1 VSVSIDQRQ
10 GPGDASR
17 DGNAPR
23 GTAPRGEAN
32 PAGAAP
38 PSPPKAAP
46 PEMPS
51 SLEPPARRR
60 SAGSIFKILI
70 PAIIVLDVLAFF
82 FIPPYPKD
90 EPGKPI
96 TGIPD
101 LITANLELP
110 APAVVWDFDPEHQ
123 PAAAAILFFHPSIS
137 STLFTSWLVIA
148 VVLAVLIL
156 ATRGLKL
163 VPTRVQNAVEFLFEA
178 LENFAISLGGEA
190 ARPYVPVFA
199 GFFLFILFSNWSG
212 LLPIFGRVEAL
223 RAPTSDVN
231 VTIGLALC
239 SFFYFEYQGF
249 KRLGVRG
256 YLGKFFVFSGFKE
269 GFGNG
274 LVALF
279 VGLIEFFLEFIK
291 PVTLS
296 MRLFGNIFGGEVA
309 LGVLTALTIAIIPV
323 GMLGLELLLNF
334 VQALIF
340 STLTLMFTLIAIES
354 HEEEAHAAPELRDLP
369 EGNLGP
375 PLTTGTAGATH

>member
-1 VSVSIDQRQ
+1 VSVSIDEQQ
-10 GPGDASR
+10 VPGEASR
-17 DGNAPR
+17 DGKTPR
-23 GTAPRGEAN
+23 AARGRSG
-32 PAGAAP
+32 AGG
-38 PSPPKAAP
+38 
-46 PEMPS
+46 
-51 SLEPPARRR
+51 PPAEQPPAPSVADQPGPPPRRR
-60 SAGSIFKILI
+60 SAGSIFKVLI
-70 PAIIVLDVLAFF
+70 PAIIVLDVLAFI

-90 EPGKPI
+90 APGTPI
-96 TGIPD
+96 SGIPD
-101 LITANLELP
+101 LISANLELP
-110 APAVVWDFDPEHQ
+110 APNVVWDLDPAHP
-123 PAAAAILFFHPSIS
+123 PAAGQILFFHPSIS
-137 STLFTSWLVIA
+137 STLFSSWLVMGVILVA
-148 VVLAVLIL
+148 LIL
-156 ATRGLKL
+156 ATRGLRL
-163 VPTRVQNAVEFLFEA
+163 VPTRVQNAVEFVFEA

-199 GFFLFILFSNWSG
+199 GFFLFILFANWSG

-223 RAPTSDVN
+223 RAPTSDIN
-231 VTIGLALC
+231 ITIGLAIC
-239 SFFYFEYQGF
+239 SFLFFEYQGF
-249 KRLGVRG
+249 RRLGVRG

-274 LVALF
+274 VVGLF

-309 LGVLTALTIAIIPV
+309 LAVLTALTIAIIPV

-369 EGNLGP
+369 QGNIGP
-375 PLTTGTAGATH
+375 PLTGTAGAAH

>member
-10 GPGDASR
+10 VPGDASR
-17 DGNAPR
+17 DGNEPR
-23 GTAPRGEAN
+23 ASASRDQAN
-32 PAGAAP
+32 RAPAGPGAP
-38 PSPPKAAP
+38 AQAGPPP
-46 PEMPS
+46 PE
-51 SLEPPARRR
+51 PPVRRR
-60 SAGSIFKILI
+60 SAGSVFKILI
-70 PAIIVLDVLAFF
+70 PAIIVLDVLAFL

-90 EPGKPI
+90 APGTPI

-110 APAVVWDFDPEHQ
+110 APYVVWDFDPAHQ
-123 PAAAAILFFHPSIS
+123 PPATQILFFHPSIS

-148 VVLAVLIL
+148 VVLAALIL

-163 VPTRVQNAVEFLFEA
+163 VPARVQNAVEFLFEA
-178 LENFAISLGGEA
+178 LQNFAISLGGEA

-212 LLPIFGRVEAL
+212 LLPIFGRIEAL

-249 KRLGVRG
+249 KRLGIRG

-309 LGVLTALTIAIIPV
+309 LGVLTALTIAVIPV

-354 HEEEAHAAPELRDLP
+354 HEAEAHAAPELRDLP
-369 EGNLGP
+369 QGNIGP
-375 PLTTGTAGATH
+375 PLTGTAGAAH